1 MGWLKTTGGVLCAE
15 GVPLPEV
22 ARRFGTPCYVYS
34 AAAIQG
40 AVLSFQ
46 NAMSGLP
53 IRLCYAVKANPNGA
67 ILRLLAREGLGVEV
81 VSGGELVRAL
91 RAGFSAEGVLFT
103 GVGKCREEL
112 EEALERRIRAIVVES
127 EEELAVL
134 EEVARK
140 MGEVAPFALRY
151 HPALDPATHAHLAT
165 GKVGS
170 KFGLDEKG
178 MERALVRT
186 AHSSWIDLVGFHVHL
201 GSQLRTPEPYL
212 EAAAQL
218 VCWMEKAKALGH
230 RPQFIDLGGG
240 FGIGYKPGETAFP
253 LAALGEA
260 LASNWPT
267 ETELVL
273 EPGRALVGP
282 AGVLLTQVLYR
293 KTVHGRSF
301 IVVDAG
307 MTELLRPALYGASHR
322 IVPVEEHFGPEL
334 RVSVVGPICENAD
347 YLARE
352 VLLPRVQPGDLLAVL
367 DVGAYGASMASRY
380 NSRPQAAEVL
390 LIDGVAWLVRRR
402 EPLES
407 LWREEIWPAPL
418 T

>member
-1 MGWLKTTGGVLCAE
+1 MLCAE

-22 ARRFGTPCYVYS
+22 AGRFGTPCYVYS

-40 AVLSFQ
+40 AVRSFQ
-46 NAMSGLP
+46 SAMSSLP
-53 IRLCYAVKANPNGA
+53 LKLCYAVKANPNGA
-67 ILRLLAREGLGVEV
+67 ILRLLAREGLGAEV
-81 VSGGELVRAL
+81 VSGGELMRAL
-91 RAGFSAEGVLFT
+91 RAGFSAEDVLFT
-103 GVGKCREEL
+103 GVGKRPDEL
-112 EEALERRIRAIVVES
+112 ATALEHGVRAIVVES
-127 EEELAVL
+127 EEELALV
-134 EEVARK
+134 EEMARK
-140 MGEVAPFALRY
+140 MGEVAPIALRY

-165 GKVGS
+165 GKAGS

-186 AHSSWIDLVGFHVHL
+186 AHSPWTNLVGLHVHL
-201 GSQLRTPEPYL
+201 GSQLRTPRPYL
-212 EAAAQL
+212 AAAARL
-218 VCWMEKAKALGH
+218 VRWIEKAKVLGH

-240 FGIGYKPGETAFP
+240 FGIAYRHDETDFP

-260 LASNWPT
+260 LASNWPM

-282 AGVLLTQVLYR
+282 AGVLLTRVLYR

-307 MTELLRPALYGASHR
+307 MTELLRPALYGARHR
-322 IVPVEEHFGPEL
+322 IVPVAGRFSPEL
-334 RVSVVGPICENAD
+334 QVSVVGPICENAD
-347 YLARE
+347 YLADR
-352 VLLPRVQPGDLLAVL
+352 VLLPRPEPGDLLAVL

-390 LIDGVAWLVRRR
+390 LLEGVPWLVRRR